1 MKRVITASLLAMAVV
16 VGGVGTAS
24 AAQPSRTDQKAPAS
38 TQQGCRTYS
47 SVKECGKLSLNA
59 KQRACEAKYV
69 KLGMTQS
76 RAEVECHAFD

>member
-16 VGGVGTAS
+16 VGGLGTAS
-24 AAQPSRTDQKAPAS
+24 AAQPTGSDQR

-47 SVKECGKLSLNA
+47 SVKECGKIDLNA

>member
-1 MKRVITASLLAMAVV
+1 MKRVMTATLLAAAVV

-24 AAQPSRTDQKAPAS
+24 AAQPSRSDRQ

-47 SVKECGKLSLNA
+47 SVKECGKLDLNA